1 MRNIWTI
8 AKREYDYYF
17 ISPIAYVGAFVIIM
31 LLGVYFVLIMGY
43 FRQNAFQ
50 SFGQTPDMSDIASLF
65 SFLMIIFI
73 PALTMRL
80 VSEENRMGTIE
91 LLLTAPIKDSE
102 LIIGKWL
109 GSFLFMLTLIAFTLV
124 YPIIMNSFIST
135 GAETT
140 SVFKCGLDCGRLAS
154 TYLGLILLAGAM
166 LSIGVG
172 ISAIFSNQIASLI
185 ATLLGGLF
193 LWWAIGLPAVIAS
206 PTVGEVFRALT
217 MNTHITSFID
227 GKVTLIGLSYF
238 ISLIA
243 LGLFTGTIAV
253 ETRRWR

>member
-43 FRQNAFQ
+43 YRQNAFQ
-50 SFGQTPDMSDIASLF
+50 SVGSTPTMNDIASLF
-65 SFLMIIFI
+65 AFLMIIFI

-80 VSEENRMGTIE
+80 VSDENRMGTIE
-91 LLLTAPIKDSE
+91 LLLTAPLRDSE
-102 LIIGKWL
+102 LIVGKWL
-109 GSFLFMLTLIAFTLV
+109 GSFLFMLTLIVFTLI
-124 YPIIMNSFIST
+124 YPIIMNSFIDP
-135 GAETT
+135 
-140 SVFKCGLDCGRLAS
+140 GLDLWQLGS
-154 TYLGLILLAGAM
+154 TYLGLVLVAAAM
-166 LSIGVG
+166 LSVGVG
-172 ISAIFSNQIASLI
+172 ISALFSNQIASLI
-185 ATLLGGLF
+185 ATLLSGLF

-206 PTVGEVFRALT
+206 PTVGDVFRNLT
-217 MNTHITSFID
+217 MNTHISSFID
-227 GKVTLIGLSYF
+227 GKVTLVALSYF

>member
-43 FRQNAFQ
+43 YRQNAFQ
-50 SFGQTPDMSDIASLF
+50 SAGAGTPSMNDIASLF

-80 VSEENRMGTIE
+80 VSDENRMGTIE
-91 LLLTAPIKDSE
+91 LLLTAPLRDSE

-109 GSFLFMLTLIAFTLV
+109 GSFLFMLTLIIFTLI
-124 YPIIMNSFIST
+124 YPIIMNSFIT
-135 GAETT
+135 P
-140 SVFKCGLDCGRLAS
+140 GLDLWQLAS
-154 TYLGLILLAGAM
+154 TYIGLILLAASM
-166 LSIGVG
+166 LSVGVG

-185 ATLLGGLF
+185 ATLLSGLF

-206 PTVGEVFRALT
+206 PSVGEAFRALT
-217 MNTHITSFID
+217 MNTHVTSFID
-227 GKVTLIGLSYF
+227 GKITLIGLSYF

>member
-43 FRQNAFQ
+43 YRQNAFQ
-50 SFGQTPDMSDIASLF
+50 SAGAGAPSMSDIASLF

-80 VSEENRMGTIE
+80 ISDENRMGTIE
-91 LLLTAPIKDSE
+91 LLLTAPIRDSE

-109 GSFLFMLTLIAFTLV
+109 GSFLFMLTLIIFTLI
-124 YPIIMNSFIST
+124 YPIIMNSFIT
-135 GAETT
+135 P
-140 SVFKCGLDCGRLAS
+140 GLDLWQLAS
-154 TYLGLILLAGAM
+154 TYIGLILLAAAM

-185 ATLLGGLF
+185 ATLLSGLF
-193 LWWAIGLPAVIAS
+193 LWWAIGLPAFIAS
-206 PTVGEVFRALT
+206 PSVGEAFRALN
-217 MNTHITSFID
+217 MNTHVTSFIN
-227 GKVTLIGLSYF
+227 GKITLIGLSYF

-243 LGLFTGTIAV
+243 LGIFTGTIAV

>member
-17 ISPIAYVGAFVIIM
+17 ISPIAYVGAFVILM

-43 FRQNAFQ
+43 YRQNAFQ
-50 SFGQTPDMSDIASLF
+50 GSGGGTPSMSEIASLF

-91 LLLTAPIKDSE
+91 LLLTAPLRDAE

-109 GSFLFMLTLIAFTLV
+109 GSFLFMLTLIACTLI
-124 YPIIMNSFIST
+124 YPIIMNKFIDP
-135 GAETT
+135 
-140 SVFKCGLDCGRLAS
+140 GLDLWQLAS
-154 TYLGLILLAGAM
+154 AYTGLILLAGAM

-172 ISAIFSNQIASLI
+172 LSAIFSNQIASLI
-185 ATLLGGLF
+185 ATLLSGLF

-206 PTVGEVFRALT
+206 PTVGEAFRALT
-217 MNTHITSFID
+217 MNTHVTSFID
-227 GKVTLIGLSYF
+227 GKVTLIALSYF